1 MKVVLGIDAA
11 WVEKNP
17 SGVALVIHN
26 GQTWQCLA
34 VASSYDA
41 FIQTAEDG
49 ISDLGWQAARNHDSA
64 LQKIPDLIKAAKKL
78 SGLNEAVD
86 AVIDVVACDMP
97 ISKIL
102 ITTRRKADQEISKK
116 FGKNWC
122 STHSPTPDKPGKF
135 GEDTAKAFSL
145 EIAGKNGLDRHTPR
159 LLEVYPHPALL
170 ALLNSPR
177 RLKYKIG
184 KKNRTVTGVLEEF
197 SIIKVA
203 LERVFGPINLP
214 IPENAAGQ
222 SLAGLKPYED
232 ALDALICAWVGTCYI
247 DGYAVPYGD
256 ENAAIWVPDK
266 LTNLVT
272 QIAKIPSFTTYE
284 DRLLGLIKQY
294 TSHLP
299 VTVTRIPENNYIISW
314 PGNNQNLRPVALT
327 AHLDKINH
335 FSNTEI
341 AELPVSIEGD
351 EIVGQLDDAVGVAI
365 CLHVLSECITIPDCP
380 PILILLSEMEER
392 GCYGR
397 TELLKNGGK
406 GIELSPGAHRISD
419 YLLSQ
424 NMVPEAIITIDT
436 SAQFRRTGDVAV
448 YTDFW
453 DLYGIDASQVLQAK
467 TTELANR
474 IFTIDEDAHHLNS
487 VNDYVTYGMRFNES
501 RDASIPSIAVEPAI
515 WPIHEI
521 GERMKI
527 ADINRVANIL
537 LELLRTW
544 QPLRENDIYD
554 HNQKAGNP
562 GDVIKHTALI
572 AATDAIMQKHK
583 GPFHYADTFAGYA
596 YNPIR
601 TTGEWQNGIGV
612 ITQSAIKL
620 DNAAVRFWQSLW
632 QCDVGLP
639 GSVYPGSSTFIRK
652 LCLKNGLQLKASLW
666 DLSPTV
672 ISQLAQAYDPA
683 EANIFPR
690 PAKIEDFSAIKPDLL
705 LIDPPDFAAID
716 IAFFDIASNVILW
729 LPVLVESGVETELSR
744 QAHIA
749 CQDRG
754 MKIATVRWRGEG
766 KMQGC
771 RLVFQLTPAA
781 GKALTNT
788 VLDTVSLM
796 GWDADCT
803 SFENIAIG
811 EHHVAI

>member
-1 MKVVLGIDAA
+1 MKSNDL
-11 WVEKNP
+11 VE
-17 SGVALVIHN
+17 LI
-26 GQTWQCLA
+26 
-34 VASSYDA
+34 
-41 FIQTAEDG
+41 IQ
-49 ISDLGWQAARNHDSA
+49 L
-64 LQKIPDLIKAAKKL
+64 
-78 SGLNEAVD
+78 
-86 AVIDVVACDMP
+86 
-97 ISKIL
+97 
-102 ITTRRKADQEISKK
+102 
-116 FGKNWC
+116 
-122 STHSPTPDKPGKF
+122 
-135 GEDTAKAFSL
+135 
-145 EIAGKNGLDRHTPR
+145 
-159 LLEVYPHPALL
+159 
-170 ALLNSPR
+170 
-177 RLKYKIG
+177 
-184 KKNRTVTGVLEEF
+184 
-197 SIIKVA
+197 
-203 LERVFGPINLP
+203 
-214 IPENAAGQ
+214 
-222 SLAGLKPYED
+222 
-232 ALDALICAWVGTCYI
+232 
-247 DGYAVPYGD
+247 
-256 ENAAIWVPDK
+256 
-266 LTNLVT
+266 
-272 QIAKIPSFTTYE
+272 AKIPSFTTFE
-284 DRLLGLIKQY
+284 DRIWGFIEKFA
-294 TSHLP
+294 SPLP
-299 VTVTRIPENNYIISW
+299 VTVTRIAENNCIISW
-314 PGNNQNLRPVALT
+314 PGHRADRHPIAIA

-419 YLLSQ
+419 YLFSQ
-424 NMVPEAIITIDT
+424 NIVPEAIITIDT

-453 DLYGIDASQVLQAK
+453 DLYDIDASQVLQAK

-474 IFTIDEDAHHLNS
+474 IFAIDEDAHHLNS

-527 ADINRVANIL
+527 ADINRVANIV

-572 AATDAIMQKHK
+572 AAADAIMQKHK
-583 GPFHYADTFAGYA
+583 EPFHYADTFAGYA

-612 ITQSAIKL
+612 ISKSAIKS
-620 DNAAVRFWQSLW
+620 DNAAIRFWQSLW

-652 LCLKNGLQLKASLW
+652 LCLKNSLQLKASLW
-666 DLSPTV
+666 DVSPTV
-672 ISQLAQAYDPA
+672 ISQLTQAYDPA
-683 EANIFPR
+683 EADIFPR
-690 PAKIEDFSAIKPDLL
+690 SAKIGNFTAIKPDLL
-705 LIDPPDFAAID
+705 LIDPPDFAAINSLL
-716 IAFFDIASNVILW
+716 AFFDVASNVILW
-729 LPVLVESGVETELSR
+729 LPILVESGVETDLSR

-754 MKIATVRWRGEG
+754 MKIVTVRWRGEG

-781 GKALTNT
+781 EKALTNT

-796 GWDADCT
+796 GWDADCI
-803 SFENIAIG
+803 SFENIATG
-811 EHHVAI
+811 EHHVAN